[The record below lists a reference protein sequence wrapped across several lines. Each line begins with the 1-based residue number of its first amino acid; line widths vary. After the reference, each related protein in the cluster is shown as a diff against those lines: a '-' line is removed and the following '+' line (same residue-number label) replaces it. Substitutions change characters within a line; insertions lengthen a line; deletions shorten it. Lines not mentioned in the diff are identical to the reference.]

1 MSLYVKEI
9 RGEVNNEI
17 NNEYASNLGKLIGN
31 FLSPKNIVRVGR
43 DDNSISQMI
52 LQSLTAGIMA
62 TGRDIGDYGI
72 VPTPVVHY
80 LSKFD
85 NGDIQIYISTN
96 QSKVIIKIYSN
107 YEIHLEPNNPHKT
120 SIGHNVGQLNY
131 VNEYLNQYQDKLLEN
146 INKEVI
152 LNKRPK
158 VLLDCGNKSTMP
170 FITQILT
177 SLSVDSILFSCENS
191 NPNDER
197 ELDPSTE
204 NISTISDMV
213 KTIGAD
219 LGILLNNE
227 VDQAVFIDENG
238 DTIRDQTM
246 LGIFAKYS
254 LNNNPG
260 NIVSSIV
267 SSLALE
273 EVVKQS
279 NGKLIK
285 VPVDSVLR
293 ESIYNNAIFA
303 GDEPGQFIF
312 PNFQSC
318 SDAIYSSIMLIQI
331 ICSLN
336 KPLSKLADE
345 IPEYHRTGFSTRCDH
360 ENKSR
365 IIEILKDKLDGEI
378 NSTDGVRSDFKDSY
392 VLIRPSRFDPVLKIY
407 IEAKDSDKLSKLS
420 QEVNGIISRYTS

>member
-1 MSLYVKEI
+1 MSLYVKEV

-43 DDNSISQMI
+43 DDNPVSQMI

-62 TGRDIGDYGI
+62 TGRDIEDYGI

-85 NGDIQIYISTN
+85 EGDIQINISSN
-96 QSKVIIKIYSN
+96 QNKVIIKIYSN

-120 SIGHNVGQLNY
+120 SIFNVGQLKY
-131 VNEYLNQYQDKLLEN
+131 VNKYLNRYQDKLLEN
-146 INKEVI
+146 INREVI
-152 LNKRPK
+152 INKRPK

-177 SLSVDSILFSCENS
+177 SLSVDNILLSCESSSGN
-191 NPNDER
+191 R
-197 ELDPSTE
+197 ESYPSTE
-204 NISTISDMV
+204 KISTISDMV
-213 KTIGAD
+213 KTVGAD

-227 VDQAVFIDENG
+227 VDQAFFIDEHGN
-238 DTIRDQTM
+238 TIRDQTM
-246 LGIFAKYS
+246 LGIFAKHS
-254 LNNNPG
+254 LNENPG

-273 EVVKQS
+273 EVVNKA

-293 ESIYNNAIFA
+293 ESIYNKAIFA

-336 KPLSKLADE
+336 KPLSVLAHE
-345 IPEYHRTGFSTRCDH
+345 IPEYHRTGFSIKCDH
-360 ENKSR
+360 ENKSSV
-365 IIEILKDKLDGEI
+365 IELLKNKLDGEI
-378 NSTDGVRSDFKDSY
+378 NSTDGVRSDFRDSY

-407 IEAKDSDKLSKLS
+407 IESKDSNKLNELS
-420 QEVNGIISRYTS
+420 QEVNGIISKYTS

>member
-1 MSLYVKEI
+1 MSLFIKEI
-9 RGEVNNEI
+9 RGEVNREI
-17 NNEYASNLGKLIGN
+17 SNEYASNLGKIIGN

-43 DDNSISQMI
+43 DDNPVSQMI

-72 VPTPVVHY
+72 VPTPVLHY
-80 LSKFD
+80 ISKFD
-85 NGDIQIYISTN
+85 DGDIQINISTN
-96 QSKVIIKIYSN
+96 QNKVIIKIYSN
-107 YEIHLEPNNPHKT
+107 YEIHLEPNNPHKPL
-120 SIGHNVGQLNY
+120 IVHVGQLKYINK
-131 VNEYLNQYQDKLLEN
+131 YLDRYQDKLIEN
-146 INKEVI
+146 IDQEAI

-177 SLSVDSILFSCENS
+177 ALSVDSILFSCENS
-191 NPNDER
+191 NDER
-197 ELDPSTE
+197 ELIPNSED
-204 NISTISDMV
+204 ISTISDMV
-213 KTIGAD
+213 KTVGAD

-238 DTIRDQTM
+238 NTIRDQTM
-246 LGIFAKYS
+246 LGIFAKYI
-254 LNNNPG
+254 LNEKPG
-260 NIVSSIV
+260 NIISSIV

-273 EVVKQS
+273 EVVTQAK
-279 NGKLIK
+279 GKLIK

-318 SDAIYSSIMLIQI
+318 SDAIYSSMMLIQI

-336 KPLSKLADE
+336 KPLSVLAKE
-345 IPEYHRTGFSTRCDH
+345 IPEYHRTGFSIGCNH
-360 ENKSR
+360 ENKLHV
-365 IIEILKDKLDGEI
+365 IELLKDKLDGKI
-378 NSTDGVRSDFKDSY
+378 SSTDGVISDFGDSY

-407 IEAKDSDKLSKLS
+407 IEAKDSNKLSELS
-420 QEVNGIISRYTS
+420 QEVNGIISKYTS

>member
-43 DDNSISQMI
+43 DDNPVSQMI

-85 NGDIQIYISTN
+85 EGDIQINISSN
-96 QSKVIIKIYSN
+96 QNKVIIKIYSN

-120 SIGHNVGQLNY
+120 SIFNVGQLKY
-131 VNEYLNQYQDKLLEN
+131 VNKYLNRYQDKILEN
-146 INKEVI
+146 INKEAI
-152 LNKRPK
+152 INKRPK

-177 SLSVDSILFSCENS
+177 SLSVDSILFSCESSSGDN
-191 NPNDER
+191 
-197 ELDPSTE
+197 ELDPSTK

-213 KTIGAD
+213 KTVGAD

-246 LGIFAKYS
+246 LGIFAKHR
-254 LNNNPG
+254 LNENPG

-273 EVVKQS
+273 EVVNEA
-279 NGKLIK
+279 NGKLLK

-293 ESIYNNAIFA
+293 ESIYNKAIFA

-336 KPLSKLADE
+336 KPLSELSDK
-345 IPEYHRTGFSTRCDH
+345 IPEYHRTGFSIKCDH

-365 IIEILKDKLDGEI
+365 VIELLKSKLDGEI
-378 NSTDGVRSDFKDSY
+378 NSTDGVRSDFGDSY

-407 IEAKDSDKLSKLS
+407 IESKDSNKLTELS
-420 QEVNGIISRYTS
+420 QEVNDIISQYTS

>member
-9 RGEVNNEI
+9 RGEVNREI
-17 NNEYASNLGKLIGN
+17 SNEYASNLGKMIGN

-43 DDNSISQMI
+43 DDNPMSQMI

-72 VPTPVVHY
+72 VPTPVLHY

-85 NGDIQIYISTN
+85 EGDIQINISTN
-96 QSKVIIKIYSN
+96 QNNVIIKIYSN
-107 YEIHLEPNNPHKT
+107 YEIHLEPNNPHKPP
-120 SIGHNVGQLNY
+120 IVHVGQLKYINK
-131 VNEYLNQYQDKLLEN
+131 YLDRYHDKLIEN
-146 INKEVI
+146 IDKEVI
-152 LNKRPK
+152 INKRPK

-191 NPNDER
+191 NSNDER
-197 ELDPSTE
+197 ELTPNSED
-204 NISTISDMV
+204 ISTISDMV
-213 KTIGAD
+213 KTVGAD

-246 LGIFAKYS
+246 LGVFAKYS
-254 LNNNPG
+254 LNQKSG

-273 EVVKQS
+273 ELVNQAR
-279 NGKLIK
+279 GKLIK

-318 SDAIYSSIMLIQI
+318 SDAIYSSMMLIQI

-336 KPLSKLADE
+336 KPLSVLAKE
-345 IPEYHRTGFSTRCDH
+345 IPEYHRTGFSIRCDH
-360 ENKSR
+360 ENKSHV
-365 IIEILKDKLDGEI
+365 IELLKDKLDGDI
-378 NSTDGVRSDFKDSY
+378 NSTDGVRSDFGDSY

-407 IEAKDSDKLSKLS
+407 IEAKDSNKLSELS
-420 QEVNGIISRYTS
+420 QEVNGIISKYTS